1 MRWIRF
7 VAFALLALAAVLEV
21 LGLAQMVLPRLLPPE
36 RAPLVVPGA
45 LVALAAGLLLLLVE
59 ARRQR
64 QAERGRLGGPGQ
76 ITAVIGGRVR
86 TRGIPYQLPHD
97 VEEMNRLD
105 FQHYMLRA
113 VLGGN
118 YLAPIGSPTS
128 ILDVGTGTGRWAR
141 EMAMMFPRA
150 NVIGLDVNTPA
161 VDAASEARGAEL
173 RPPNYAFVAGNV
185 LEGLPFGDA
194 SFDYVHMRAL
204 IAAIP
209 HDRWPFV
216 MGELLRVTRLGG
228 WVESQEISLLQRGG
242 PAVDQVMAWLA
253 ETIARKN
260 VVFADGARVGE
271 FLRATGLARVTVRE
285 VPVPCGDYGGRI
297 GKMLAADWFNLL
309 GSFRGL
315 MVAQGIASAE
325 QIDATLA
332 AARAALAERGARA
345 VMTIYAA
352 SAQRVR

>member
-1 MRWIRF
+1 MR
-7 VAFALLALAAVLEV
+7 FAALGLLVLAAILGVLS
-21 LGLAQMVLPRLLPPE
+21 LAQTMRTSLLPAE
-36 RAPLVVPGA
+36 VAPFVFPGA
-45 LVALAAGLLLLLVE
+45 LVALAAALLLLLFDVQ
-59 ARRQR
+59 RQR
-64 QAERGRLGGPGQ
+64 HLKMQWPGGSGQ
-76 ITAVIGGRVR
+76 MTAVIGGRVR

-113 VLGGN
+113 ILRGN
-118 YLAPIGSPTS
+118 YLAPIGSPAS

-141 EMAMMFPRA
+141 EMAVTFPRA

-161 VDAASEARGAEL
+161 VDAASEAQGAEL
-173 RPPNYAFVAGNV
+173 RPLNYAFVAGNV

-216 MGELLRVTRLGG
+216 MSELLRVTGPGG
-228 WVESQEISLLQRGG
+228 WVESQEISLLQGGG
-242 PAVDQVMAWLA
+242 PAVDQLMAWLT
-253 ETIARKN
+253 ETIARRN
-260 VVFADGARVGE
+260 VVFSDGARVGE
-271 FLRATGLARVTVRE
+271 FLQATGLARVTVRE

-325 QIDATLA
+325 QVDETLA
-332 AARAALAERGARA
+332 TARAALAARGVRA

-352 SAQRVR
+352 CAQRVR

>member
-1 MRWIRF
+1 MR
-7 VAFALLALAAVLEV
+7 FAALGLLVLAAILGV
-21 LGLAQMVLPRLLPPE
+21 LGLAQTTRTSLLPAE
-36 RAPLVVPGA
+36 VAPFVVPGA
-45 LVALAAGLLLLLVE
+45 LVALAAGLLLLLFD
-59 ARRQR
+59 AQRRR
-64 QAERGRLGGPGQ
+64 LLEMRRGAPGQ

-97 VEEMNRLD
+97 IEEMNRLD

-113 VLGGN
+113 ILRGN
-118 YLAPIGSPTS
+118 YLAPIGFPSS

-141 EMAMMFPRA
+141 EMAVTFPRA

-161 VDAASEARGAEL
+161 VDASSEAQGAEL

-228 WVESQEISLLQRGG
+228 WVESQEISLLQGGG

-285 VPVPCGDYGGRI
+285 VPVPCGESGGRI

-315 MVAQGIASAE
+315 MVGQGIASAE
-325 QIDATLA
+325 QLDAALA
-332 AARAALAERGARA
+332 TARAALASRGTRA

-352 SAQRVR
+352 CAQRVR

>member
-1 MRWIRF
+1 MRF
-7 VAFALLALAAVLEV
+7 VAFGLVVLAAILVVLS
-21 LGLAQMVLPRLLPPE
+21 LARTVRTSLLPAAV
-36 RAPLVVPGA
+36 APYVAPGA
-45 LVALAAGLLLLLVE
+45 LVALAVGLLLLLFD
-59 ARRQR
+59 AQRRRHRETQWP
-64 QAERGRLGGPGQ
+64 GGAGQ
-76 ITAVIGGRVR
+76 ITAVVGGRVR

-97 VEEMNRLD
+97 LEEMNRLD

-113 VLGGN
+113 ILRGN
-118 YLAPIGSPTS
+118 YLAPIDAPAS

-141 EMAMMFPRA
+141 EMAVTFPRA
-150 NVIGLDVNTPA
+150 NVIGLDVNSPA
-161 VDAASEARGAEL
+161 VDVASEARGAEL
-173 RPPNYAFVAGNV
+173 RPSNYAFVAGNV

-228 WVESQEISLLQRGG
+228 WVESQEISLLQGGG
-242 PAVDQVMAWLA
+242 PAVDQLMAWLT
-253 ETIARKN
+253 ETIARRN

-271 FLRATGLARVTVRE
+271 YLQATGLARVMVRE

-309 GSFRGL
+309 ASFRGL
-315 MVAQGIASAE
+315 MVMQGIASAE

-332 AARAALAERGARA
+332 AARAALAARGVRA

-352 SAQRVR
+352 CAQRVR